1 MRDVS
6 VNERGMLRV
15 KDQIYEVVRR
25 DDEDLDP
32 GMCLVGGGRGGLG
45 SLGLCWVPP

>member
-6 VNERGMLRV
+6 VNDRCMLHV
-15 KDQIYEVVRR
+15 EGQMHEVVRR
-25 DDEDLDP
+25 DDEDRDLE
-32 GMCLVGGGRGGLG
+32 MRLVGGGKGGLG